1 MILMRHWMILKSICD
16 ALFAGYAYV
25 DLFLEGD
32 HRLSAAASDI
42 VSDADNDIYVSID
55 SLWEMAIKIS
65 LGKLQLSQSLEQVID
80 QLGQQ
85 NITLFEVRPTHVL
98 TLLSLPFEHRDP
110 FDRLLIAQ
118 ALVEDMKF
126 ISNEALFLR
135 YGVERI
141 W

>member
-1 MILMRHWMILKSICD
+1 MRYLLDTHTLIW
-16 ALFAGYAYV
+16 
-25 DLFLEGD
+25 FLEGD
-32 HRLSAAASDI
+32 NRLSVAANDI
-42 VSDADNDIYVSID
+42 ISNADTDIYVSIV

-80 QLGQQ
+80 KLGQQ
-85 NITLFEVRPTHVL
+85 NITLFSVYPTHVL
-98 TLLSLPFEHRDP
+98 TVLNLPFEHRDP

-118 ALVEDMKF
+118 ALVEDMTF

-135 YGVERI
+135 YGVDRV